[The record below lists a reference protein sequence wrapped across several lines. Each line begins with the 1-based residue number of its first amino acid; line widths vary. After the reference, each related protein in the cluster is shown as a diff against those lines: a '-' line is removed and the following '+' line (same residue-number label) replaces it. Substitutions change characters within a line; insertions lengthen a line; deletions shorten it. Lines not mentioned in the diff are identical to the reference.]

1 MPSARKLHP
10 SRHHIISFANLLKRL
25 CTLRYP
31 QANLAYQLTSLLV
44 NFLPAMFVI
53 HDGNLPLVL
62 RLLNPLHN
70 SLLLSSIFMNQQ
82 EPIDA
87 MRDLPPSYTFFCQ
100 STKKALYASLSSGK
114 SRLPANQPSGKFSSS
129 HVRNS

>member
-70 SLLLSSIFMNQQ
+70 SLLLSSIFMNHQEPIYAMRNLPLVMSLLHPLHNSLLLSSIFMNQQ
-82 EPIDA
+82 EPIEA
-87 MRDLPPSYTFFCQ
+87 MRDLP
-100 STKKALYASLSSGK
+100 
-114 SRLPANQPSGKFSSS
+114 
-129 HVRNS
+129 